1 MAYLTGITGGIGSGK
16 SIVSKILT
24 ELGYQVYDCDSR
36 AKTLMDSSDAIK
48 NAIRTKIAA
57 ECVDSDNCIDRKKL
71 SSIVFS
77 DISKLDIL
85 NSIVHKAIREDV
97 TTWAATLNNRKG
109 WIESAILYES
119 KLDKMVDDVWEV
131 MAPEDLRIKRV
142 MKRNN
147 VSAEEVKKRIESQQ
161 RSSLY
166 TKHPNTKIVVN
177 DDVQPLLMQ
186 ILRLVT
192 E

>member
-16 SIVSKILT
+16 SIISHILN
-24 ELGYQVYDCDSR
+24 ELGYSVYDCDNH
-36 AKTLMDSSDAIK
+36 AKSLMDSSEAIK
-48 NAIRTKIAA
+48 NDIKTRIDVKCI
-57 ECVDSDNCIDRKKL
+57 DSDNCIDRKKL

-77 DISKLDIL
+77 DITKLDIL
-85 NSIVHKAIREDV
+85 NAIVHKAIRDDI
-97 TTWAATLNNRKG
+97 TRWSTALGNRKG

-119 KLDKMVDDVWEV
+119 GLDKIVDEVWEV
-131 MAPEDLRIKRV
+131 MAPEELRIKRV
-142 MKRNN
+142 IKRNN
-147 VSAEEVKKRIESQQ
+147 VTPEEVKKRIESQQ

-186 ILRLVT
+186 ILRLLT